1 MVSIKKIC
9 TIDKMGRIVI
19 PVSIRKAISADIG
32 DQLELSL
39 ENDILTVKKA
49 ISTCV
54 FCNQANDNMKLVNGK
69 YICADC
75 LNSLKD

>member
-1 MVSIKKIC
+1 MVSMKKIC
-9 TIDKMGRIVI
+9 SIDKMGRIVI

-39 ENDILTVKKA
+39 ENDILIVKKA

-54 FCNQANDNMKLVNGK
+54 FCNRADDNMRLVNGK
-69 YICADC
+69 YICSEC